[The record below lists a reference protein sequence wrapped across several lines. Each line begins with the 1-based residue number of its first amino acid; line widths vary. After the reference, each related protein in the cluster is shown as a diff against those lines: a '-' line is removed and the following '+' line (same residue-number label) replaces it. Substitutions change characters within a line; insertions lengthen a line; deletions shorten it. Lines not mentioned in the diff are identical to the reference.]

1 MWKRCN
7 FLIILAAALLFSV
20 IPGSSHA
27 TLEETLP
34 SYHWSYELL
43 DQLRLRGYFT
53 ELFVS
58 NRPFTRGAI
67 ARGLRSIQAEINAGH
82 LRPTRADTWLLNQL
96 KTEFEEETAELNGG
110 AEANRLKVGITANLD
125 VLHRP
130 EDLENPGLIHYGVL
144 KAGTLVREDL
154 RSKISAGLG
163 ERLTL
168 YHTLRFDRNT
178 KDDPAHVGKSFQG
191 FAGYT
196 EQAYLQGRYGRVH
209 FKVGR
214 DFLVL
219 GSGKSGKLLM
229 SDNARTFDQY
239 SVDFSAGLVKFT
251 AFGIQLDD
259 VALDSVVVR
268 GQGPVNTARR
278 FINGHRLD
286 IRLGRLANIGISEVV
301 IYGGPH
307 RNFELAYL
315 NPVNFYHGTTLND
328 EETLGRSANTLGTID
343 VDVFPVENVEIFGEL
358 MIDDFKLE
366 KANLS
371 DLEPNRLG
379 FMLGAQYANPF
390 GFDGIRLRTEY
401 TRVSNRTYNIL
412 FNEWEKF
419 LHRNRPIGYFLSN
432 NFDRFEIG
440 ASGWGARRMFF
451 AAGYELLRQG
461 QDNINSPYN
470 TDYLNSSLAQGYSE
484 PFPFGPVQ
492 KTHALNFSI
501 HFVPSIDI
509 RFQTDLRI
517 AHVKNLAFT
526 GASKTQVQF
535 FRAGIFLNYD
545 RLFDW

>member
-1 MWKRCN
+1 MWRRRN
-7 FLIILAAALLFSV
+7 FLIILAAALL
-20 IPGSSHA
+20 IPVFPGHSHG

-34 SYHWSYELL
+34 SYHWSYDLL

-58 NRPFTRGAI
+58 NRPFTRGEI
-67 ARGLRSIQAEINAGH
+67 ARSLRSIQKDIDAGH
-82 LRPTRADTWLLNQL
+82 LQPTRADNWLLNQL
-96 KTEFEEETAELNGG
+96 NTEFEEETTELNGD
-110 AEANRLKVGITANLD
+110 AEANWMKVGITANLD
-125 VLHRP
+125 ALHRP
-130 EDLENPGLIHYGVL
+130 EDLENSALIHYGVL

-163 ERLTL
+163 DRLTL
-168 YHTLRFDRNT
+168 YHTLRFDRNL
-178 KDDPAHVGKSFQG
+178 KDDPTYVGKFFQG
-191 FAGYT
+191 FAGFT
-196 EQAYLQGRYGRVH
+196 EQAYLRARYGRVH
-209 FKVGR
+209 IKVGR
-214 DFLVL
+214 DFMVL
-219 GSGKSGKLLM
+219 GSGKSGTLLM

-239 SVDFSAGLVKFT
+239 SVDFSAGFVKFT

-268 GQGPVNTARR
+268 GQGPVNTAMR

-286 IRLGRLANIGISEVV
+286 IRLGRRANIGISEVV
-301 IYGGPH
+301 IYGGSR

-328 EETLGRSANTLGTID
+328 GETLGRSANTFGTID
-343 VDVFPVENVEIFGEL
+343 IDVFPVENVEIFGEL
-358 MIDDFKLE
+358 MIDDVKLE
-366 KANLS
+366 KANPS

-390 GFDGIRLRTEY
+390 GIDGIRIRTEY

-419 LHRNRPIGYFLSN
+419 LHRNRPIGYFLGN
-432 NFDRFEIG
+432 NFDRFEMG
-440 ASGWGARRMFF
+440 VSGWGAQLLFF
-451 AAGYELLRQG
+451 AAGYELSRQG

-470 TDYLNSSLAQGYSE
+470 TDYLNSTLAQGYSE

-492 KTHALNFSI
+492 KTHALNLSI

-517 AHVKNLAFT
+517 AHVKNFAFT

-535 FRAGIFLNYD
+535 FRAGIFFNYD
-545 RLFDW
+545 RLFGW